1 MYFPIIHSNLNRVCT
16 ISSLFHKEIGTKK
29 GSQNIIEQNDEEKKL
44 KMYAQQ
50 LMPLMYETWLEVRP
64 QSSHQSEQQQQMEE
78 NAILVGTFISNEAA
92 YSLKLLLN
100 TVTQL
105 WELMLMW
112 NREVNNDELNDW
124 FSKEYSQDFNAHM
137 IVAFPYSQGETGAGV
152 SKHKSKGHLIS
163 QKDVEQSGGVKCLQQ
178 NLNICFI
185 FCCLNKQLADENVK
199 FSSKIVQYLDRES
212 CGSFEES

>member
-1 MYFPIIHSNLNRVCT
+1 
-16 ISSLFHKEIGTKK
+16 
-29 GSQNIIEQNDEEKKL
+29 
-44 KMYAQQ
+44 
-50 LMPLMYETWLEVRP
+50 
-64 QSSHQSEQQQQMEE
+64 
-78 NAILVGTFISNEAA
+78 
-92 YSLKLLLN
+92 
-100 TVTQL
+100 
-105 WELMLMW
+105 
-112 NREVNNDELNDW
+112 
-124 FSKEYSQDFNAHM
+124 M

-212 CGSFEES
+212 RGSFEVSLKRKIKSYFQVVSRPGIIVAPS